1 MKRIS
6 TRLLSILL
14 TAMMVLTIVPM
25 TVLAEEEHS
34 FTDTADHWAENAI
47 DRWSGYEV
55 VNGNGDGTFAPDA
68 NLTRAEMAQIYVNLL
83 HLTEKADISKFTDIP
98 QDAWYAD
105 AVARCVA
112 AGILNG
118 TGENTISP
126 LDAVTR
132 EQMFVTFGRAVGMSP
147 ADTTDSGLNDLDEM
161 SDWSEGMIN
170 ALLNAGYISGM
181 GDNTLQ
187 PLSDINRASVV
198 SLLDKTIGGYGN
210 KSGVTL
216 DMTGEDK
223 LVLIVSG
230 DVTVTGQTG
239 DIIILQG
246 AAEGTVKLEDA
257 DISGKVTLSAPG
269 AKLEITGNTSA
280 SDIVVGTEAK
290 GAEVTVAK
298 DAVVDNLTTSA
309 DNTAVSV
316 SGKIENVNVESG
328 ASDITVN
335 AEKGATVGKVTTSG
349 KNTAVSGNGTVTDV
363 EASEG
368 SSGTKVETEGTKVE
382 NNGDGN
388 VTTGTGSVVKP
399 GETGTTSGNSGSG
412 GSTGGSGGS
421 SHSHRYT
428 DGVCSCGAYD
438 PSWAQV
444 NSAETWN
451 QAVSEGKNI
460 VVTADFTADSQLQIS
475 NPVTVN
481 GIGKTITAGSWDDAN
496 TSSKG
501 DASLVLINHVSG
513 SIVLENITLT
523 GAKTIDSTASGG
535 QKDYGHGLNIYESGD
550 VTLKNVTLRDNAGA
564 GMVVNSSGVNAEG
577 LHTSG
582 NAWGGVNID
591 KNSGESAPDASLTF
605 DASSVFEEAAAI
617 YSDNGGVTVTYPDR
631 EGWAHLTDIY
641 DKKDIWTAAFAGGLG
656 TQENPYEIASV
667 NQFNNIEG
675 LSAEMKNGTA
685 YHFLQ
690 TADIVLTKSGKY
702 LCGTY
707 DGGNHAVTSVD
718 KNQNVTY
725 LFEETWG
732 TDVVIE
738 KLNLIS
744 RPSNPMIGVLTNCAE
759 NLTFRNI
766 TIDSVNNANV
776 VTNSNNMG
784 FLLINAMYE
793 GWGGCEKQQY
803 LFENITNN
811 VNITNAGTCTSPFV
825 GSGPC
830 LNNEKSSITY
840 RNCVN
845 NGDITGTSF
854 VGFYYGNKAYIDSV
868 RVEGM
873 FHAEG
878 CINNGILMAA
888 SDNGQAEISLG
899 KNDFVDRYESIE
911 GEGSTVSGNQI
922 KDAEFSLAVDESEQ
936 KLVLGTEDQ
945 SSYTYRLVANIGTI
959 YWNDGYVSNGIKVVI
974 PADSDGTL
982 SEDRIG
988 ADDFEVYDK
997 QTAVAKGIISADEN
1011 FTEQQPAGG
1020 YRYIVKIQNDK
1031 VYLILDVGE
1040 KGSINSDAE
1049 HPSDVSLYV
1058 YAYEGDK
1065 LVGTQKIS

>member
-1 MKRIS
+1 MKKIR

-14 TAMMVLTIVPM
+14 AAVMVLTMVPM
-25 TVLAEEEHS
+25 TVMAEEEHS
-34 FTDTADHWAENAI
+34 FTDTADHWAESAI

-210 KSGVTL
+210 KSGVML

-368 SSGTKVETEGTKVE
+368 SSGTKVETEGTKIE
-382 NNGDGN
+382 NNSDSD
-388 VTTGTGSVVKP
+388 VTTGAGSAVKP
-399 GETGTTSGNSGSG
+399 GETGTTAGNSGSG

-475 NPVTVN
+475 NPVIVN
-481 GIGKTITAGSWDDAN
+481 GNGKTITAGSWDDAN
-496 TSSKG
+496 ISSKG

-617 YSDNGGVTVTYPDR
+617 YSDNGGVTVTYPA
-631 EGWAHLTDIY
+631 GWSKVNTESGKA
-641 DKKDIWTAAFAGGLG
+641 IWIKAFAGGTG
-656 TQENPYEIASV
+656 TEADPYEIETPSQLYNVGLFSEINNHYKLLNDIDMTSTEASKEDAYGDSGDIYQLYGELDGNGYKIISHKDTAGTILYAKNALIKNITFDVKEHPAVTNATNTEFADVTVTGQIEVGNNNGAFVTYAEPV
-667 NQFNNIEG
+667 NGEVSLYFNNC
-675 LSAEMKNGTA
+675 
-685 YHFLQ
+685 
-690 TADIVLTKSGKY
+690 TADVEMTGEGAANNY
-702 LCGTY
+702 NAVFVGY
-707 DGGNHAVTSVD
+707 AYGGGNKT
-718 KNQNVTY
+718 
-725 LFEETWG
+725 
-732 TDVVIE
+732 
-738 KLNLIS
+738 NLS
-744 RPSNPMIGVLTNCAE
+744 FTNCTNE
-759 NLTFRNI
+759 GNLVCGKAAMFLGNNSANQGIVKI
-766 TIDSVNNANV
+766 TVDECA
-776 VTNSNNMG
+776 
-784 FLLINAMYE
+784 
-793 GWGGCEKQQY
+793 
-803 LFENITNN
+803 
-811 VNITNAGTCTSPFV
+811 
-825 GSGPC
+825 
-830 LNNEKSSITY
+830 
-840 RNCVN
+840 N
-845 NGDITGTSF
+845 NGEIRST
-854 VGFYYGNKAYIDSV
+854 YIDSDYGWNHFVATGANANNTIILDGEELTSATEGKVTSNEPGGFFQGPEDEELELTENEDGTFTISPSDNSSVSYYVVTMSLYASLLNADGEPEGGTMVV
-868 RVEGM
+868 RV
-873 FHAEG
+873 
-878 CINNGILMAA
+878 
-888 SDNGQAEISLG
+888 SDRVNAGDQTLQTTMKHLS
-899 KNDFVDRYESIE
+899 FVDEDWVAANGESSEIKE
-911 GEGSTVSGNQI
+911 EGSGEYMRTMYTCAGQSYYYFGSEADTMATLNGTPKAPQSVSVSAYDADGN
-922 KDAEFSLAVDESEQ
+922 L
-936 KLVLGTEDQ
+936 L
-945 SSYTYRLVANIGTI
+945 SSKALT
-959 YWNDGYVSNGIKVVI
+959 K
-974 PADSDGTL
+974 
-982 SEDRIG
+982 
-988 ADDFEVYDK
+988 
-997 QTAVAKGIISADEN
+997 
-1011 FTEQQPAGG
+1011 
-1020 YRYIVKIQNDK
+1020 
-1031 VYLILDVGE
+1031 
-1040 KGSINSDAE
+1040 
-1049 HPSDVSLYV
+1049 
-1058 YAYEGDK
+1058 
-1065 LVGTQKIS
+1065 